1 MIHKAGI
8 REVILGIL
16 IIMALSQVING
27 KAILFFII
35 AGIYYATDYK
45 TINQSIHGLWK
56 GVTKEN
62 EDTLQYT
69 MDSRNHKIEF
79 NESFSHPGVIKILNK
94 LKKYRKYNKPSY
106 DKAYKSMISE
116 MYLA

>member
-1 MIHKAGI
+1 MIHTAGI

-16 IIMALSQVING
+16 IIMALSQVIHE

-45 TINQSIHGLWK
+45 TINQSLHGLWK

-62 EDTLQYT
+62 EETRK
-69 MDSRNHKIEF
+69 RNQLEPIFKSYAKKACAFAMKAIEERF
-79 NESFSHPGVIKILNK
+79 DLYISNNNNNK
-94 LKKYRKYNKPSY
+94 
-106 DKAYKSMISE
+106 
-116 MYLA
+116 